1 MEDNLLEIFLWKEII
16 CCYFPQF
23 TSFPKSFFV
32 SCPVWVKFTILYYL
46 STASLLPAC
55 DQTQS
60 FFLLIIG
67 RLFDGQVLDM
77 AEFGVDK
84 FVSMHE
90 IKVICPHLSGT
101 I

>member
-1 MEDNLLEIFLWKEII
+1 M
-16 CCYFPQF
+16 
-23 TSFPKSFFV
+23 
-32 SCPVWVKFTILYYL
+32 KFTILYYL

-60 FFLLIIG
+60 FFLKLIIG

-90 IKVICPHLSGT
+90 IKVICPHLSG
-101 I
+101 II

>member
-1 MEDNLLEIFLWKEII
+1 MTRHNN
-16 CCYFPQF
+16 
-23 TSFPKSFFV
+23 
-32 SCPVWVKFTILYYL
+32 
-46 STASLLPAC
+46 
-55 DQTQS
+55 

-90 IKVICPHLSGT
+90 IKVICPHLKGYVLYNCFT
-101 I
+101 VC